1 MSTTRATPIEAGAA
15 RAARVASRQ
24 ALWVGLGVVVLLA
37 SALAG
42 LLVGPVDI
50 AAIDIVR
57 DALSR
62 VPGLSVPSP
71 LTEQQQA
78 ILWEIRL
85 PRVVLAG
92 IVGGTLAL
100 CGAAYQSTFR
110 NPLADPYLLGVASGA
125 GLGATVAIVFF
136 AGAHVVGIPVLPLLA
151 FAGGVVAVLAALGIG
166 RSLGEGRSSTT
177 LILGGVAVAAFLT
190 AIQTFVQQGDTDN
203 LRQVYDWILGRLAT
217 SQWDEVRLVLPYVL
231 ISAAVILLHGRL
243 LDVLGL
249 GDDAAESVGVN
260 AGRVRL
266 VVVTAVTLGTAAAVA
281 VSGLIGFVGI
291 IIPHVVR
298 LLGARGNRALLPLS
312 LILGAAF
319 LILCDLVART
329 ALSPAEL
336 PIGVV
341 TAVIGAPVFAL
352 VLRSSKVSGS

>member
-1 MSTTRATPIEAGAA
+1 MNATVATSAQAGVA
-15 RAARVASRQ
+15 RAPRVVARQ
-24 ALWVGLGVVVLLA
+24 ALWVGLGLVALVA
-37 SALAG
+37 SAVAG
-42 LLVGPVDI
+42 LLVGPVEI
-50 AAIDIVR
+50 AVVDVVR
-57 DALSR
+57 DVLSR
-62 VPGLSVPSP
+62 VPGLSIASP
-71 LTEQQQA
+71 LSDQQQA

-85 PRVVLAG
+85 PRVALAG

-110 NPLADPYLLGVASGA
+110 NPLADPYLLGVAAGA

-136 AGAHVVGIPVLPLLA
+136 AGVSVFGVALLPLLA
-151 FAGGVVAVLAALGIG
+151 FAGGVIAVVAALGIG

-217 SQWDEVRLVLPYVL
+217 SQWEEVRLVLPYVM
-231 ISAAVILLHGRL
+231 IAAVVILLHGRL

-249 GDDAAESVGVN
+249 GDEAAESVGVN

-298 LLGARGNRALLPLS
+298 LLGARSNRALLPLS